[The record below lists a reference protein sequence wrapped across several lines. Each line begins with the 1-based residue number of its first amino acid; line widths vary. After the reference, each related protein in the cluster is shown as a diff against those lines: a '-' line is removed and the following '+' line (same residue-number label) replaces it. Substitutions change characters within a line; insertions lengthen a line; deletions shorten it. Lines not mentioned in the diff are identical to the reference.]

1 MKTTLE
7 LPDEL
12 LRKAKAVAAERRTTL
27 RALVEH
33 ALHREIGSA
42 GTDDLSRIY
51 RVDEDGLPY
60 LPSRGAKVTSEDV
73 YRLLEEE

>member
-7 LPDEL
+7 LSDEL
-12 LRKAKAVAAERRTTL
+12 FRKAKAVAADRRTTF

-33 ALHREIGSA
+33 ALRREVESGNE
-42 GTDDLSRIY
+42 DVSRIY

-60 LPSRGAKVTSEDV
+60 LPSRGAKVTSDAV
-73 YRLLEEE
+73 YRLLDEE